1 MLILLDRRVSH
12 LNKTNKNTE
21 VTHTRNSDST
31 EIKLP
36 TLSLPTFSGVID
48 EWLTFSDLFQAAV
61 TNNQNLTGAQKLQY
75 LKGVLKGDAQKIV
88 QSLPI
93 TDGNF
98 QIAWDLLKE
107 RYFHKREILSS
118 LMKKLMN
125 ISPITCES
133 HAQILKLVDSTKE
146 CVRLLETLDLK
157 VEGTADIILMFIIQ
171 FKLDSTTRG
180 WWERSLDSEKIPSLS
195 ELLQFL
201 SNHARSLMTEGYGV
215 KRNISNKKVTLVASG
230 FQLHCS
236 YCQNNHNLNKCDAFQ
251 NLSVQKRV
259 NFVKSNNICFN
270 CLTQFHR
277 KSACKSTNKCR
288 KCGKSHHTLLHF
300 MTPSEPNSSIP
311 RDANNSVL
319 SASAQV
325 FHPVMSDATNTDTDT
340 ALVNVYDSF
349 GGTQLCRVLLDTGS
363 QACLITNSCLERLG
377 LPRKRAHVRISCLG
391 ASDTRTNGILEI
403 KFTPHFTSNISF
415 VTSVY
420 VVNKIVGQL
429 PHFSLDSSW
438 SEPFSDLKL
447 ADPTF
452 FKSSPIDILIGV
464 NIALPML
471 KGQSLSL
478 GDTKPFAVRSD
489 LGWIVAGNVPSEEM
503 FSSIAVNSI
512 QVVTEDLVSN
522 FWKLDS
528 VPEASLLTSEERACE
543 DHFIK
548 THVRNEDGRYVVRL
562 PFHSPPSKLGDSR
575 ESAIRRFNSLE
586 HSLIKKPAIY
596 SQYRD
601 FMQEY
606 LTLGHMELVPKHDY
620 AIREAYYLPHHAV
633 LRDSSTTT
641 KLRVVFDASAKSTTG
656 HSLNDLLM
664 VGPRVQRDVYPILL
678 SFRTFQIAVCADLEK
693 MFRQIKISSEDTN
706 WQRILWR

>member
-36 TLSLPTFSGVID
+36 TLSPPTFSGVID

-88 QSLPI
+88 QSFPI

-118 LMKKLMN
+118 LMKKLTN

-146 CVRLLETLDLK
+146 CVRLLENLYLK

-180 WWERSLDSEKIPSLS
+180 WWEMSLDSEKIPSLS

-259 NFVKSNNICFN
+259 NFVKSNNIGFN
-270 CLTQFHR
+270 CLTLHR

-319 SASAQV
+319 SAQV
-325 FHPVMSDATNTDTDT
+325 FHPVMSDATNTDTGPNPPNVNNPSITSCSGFDSNSQVLLCT

-349 GGTQLCRVLLDTGS
+349 GGTQLCRVLLDPGS

-391 ASDTRTNGILEI
+391 ASDTRTNGISEI

-447 ADPTF
+447 
-452 FKSSPIDILIGV
+452 
-464 NIALPML
+464 
-471 KGQSLSL
+471 
-478 GDTKPFAVRSD
+478 
-489 LGWIVAGNVPSEEM
+489 
-503 FSSIAVNSI
+503 
-512 QVVTEDLVSN
+512 
-522 FWKLDS
+522 
-528 VPEASLLTSEERACE
+528 
-543 DHFIK
+543 
-548 THVRNEDGRYVVRL
+548 
-562 PFHSPPSKLGDSR
+562 
-575 ESAIRRFNSLE
+575 
-586 HSLIKKPAIY
+586 
-596 SQYRD
+596 
-601 FMQEY
+601 
-606 LTLGHMELVPKHDY
+606 
-620 AIREAYYLPHHAV
+620 
-633 LRDSSTTT
+633 
-641 KLRVVFDASAKSTTG
+641 
-656 HSLNDLLM
+656 
-664 VGPRVQRDVYPILL
+664 
-678 SFRTFQIAVCADLEK
+678 
-693 MFRQIKISSEDTN
+693 
-706 WQRILWR
+706 

>member
-1 MLILLDRRVSH
+1 MKSKACLNQKKAIISSLTRLKNKTLQDINELDSTELKIRKNRFDVIGEELKTLFDNLFSLANDDEIEGYILEKQELLDTWEEMLILLERRVSH
-12 LNKTNKNTE
+12 LNKTNKSTE
-21 VTHTRNSDST
+21 VIHTRNSDST

-75 LKGVLKGDAQKIV
+75 LKGVLKGDPQKIV

-180 WWERSLDSEKIPSLS
+180 WWERSLDNEKIPALS

-236 YCQNNHNLNKCDAFQ
+236 YCQSNHNLNKCDAFL

-270 CLTQFHR
+270 CLTKFHR

-311 RDANNSVL
+311 REDNNSVL
-319 SASAQV
+319 SASAKV
-325 FHPVMSDATNTDTDT
+325 FHPVVFDATNTDTGPNPPNVNNPSITSCSGFDSNSQVLLCT
-340 ALVNVYDSF
+340 ALVNVCDSF
-349 GGTQLCRVLLDTGS
+349 GGTRLCRVLLDPGS
-363 QACLITNSCLERLG
+363 QACLITSSCLERLG
-377 LPRKRAHVRISCLG
+377 LPRKRTNVRISCLG
-391 ASDTRTNGILEI
+391 ASDTRTNGISEI

-452 FKSSPIDILIGV
+452 
-464 NIALPML
+464 
-471 KGQSLSL
+471 
-478 GDTKPFAVRSD
+478 
-489 LGWIVAGNVPSEEM
+489 
-503 FSSIAVNSI
+503 
-512 QVVTEDLVSN
+512 
-522 FWKLDS
+522 
-528 VPEASLLTSEERACE
+528 
-543 DHFIK
+543 
-548 THVRNEDGRYVVRL
+548 
-562 PFHSPPSKLGDSR
+562 
-575 ESAIRRFNSLE
+575 
-586 HSLIKKPAIY
+586 
-596 SQYRD
+596 
-601 FMQEY
+601 
-606 LTLGHMELVPKHDY
+606 
-620 AIREAYYLPHHAV
+620 
-633 LRDSSTTT
+633 
-641 KLRVVFDASAKSTTG
+641 LRVVLSIF
-656 HSLNDLLM
+656 SL
-664 VGPRVQRDVYPILL
+664 V
-678 SFRTFQIAVCADLEK
+678 
-693 MFRQIKISSEDTN
+693 
-706 WQRILWR
+706 

>member
-1 MLILLDRRVSH
+1 MKSKACLNQKKAIISSLTRLKNKTLQDINELDSTELKIRKNRFDVIGEELKTLFDNLFSLAKDDEIEGYILEKQELLDTWEEMLILLERRVSH
-12 LNKTNKNTE
+12 LNKTNKSTE
-21 VTHTRNSDST
+21 VIHTRNSDST

-146 CVRLLETLDLK
+146 CVRLLKTLDLK

-171 FKLDSTTRG
+171 F
-180 WWERSLDSEKIPSLS
+180 
-195 ELLQFL
+195 
-201 SNHARSLMTEGYGV
+201 N
-215 KRNISNKKVTLVASG
+215 
-230 FQLHCS
+230 
-236 YCQNNHNLNKCDAFQ
+236 
-251 NLSVQKRV
+251 
-259 NFVKSNNICFN
+259 
-270 CLTQFHR
+270 
-277 KSACKSTNKCR
+277 
-288 KCGKSHHTLLHF
+288 
-300 MTPSEPNSSIP
+300 EPNSSIP

-319 SASAQV
+319 SASAKV
-325 FHPVMSDATNTDTDT
+325 FHPVVFDATSTDTGPNPPNVNNPSITSCSGFDSNSQVLLCT
-340 ALVNVYDSF
+340 ALVNVCDSF
-349 GGTQLCRVLLDTGS
+349 GGTRLCRVLLDPGS

-377 LPRKRAHVRISCLG
+377 LPRKRTNVRISCLG
-391 ASDTRTNGILEI
+391 ASDTRTNGISEI

-452 FKSSPIDILIGV
+452 FKSGPIDILIGV

-478 GDTKPFAVRSD
+478 GDNKPFAVRSD
-489 LGWIVAGNVPSEEM
+489 LGWIVAGNVPSEDM

-512 QVVTEDLVSN
+512 QVVTDELVSN

-528 VPEASLLTSEERACE
+528 VSEASLLTSEERACE
-543 DHFIK
+543 DHFID

-562 PFHSPPSKLGDSR
+562 PFHSSPSKLGDSR
-575 ESAIRRFNSLE
+575 ESAIRRFKSLE

-606 LTLGHMELVPKHDY
+606 LTLGHMELVPKNDY
-620 AIREAYYLPHHAV
+620 AKREAYYLPHHAV
-633 LRDSSTTT
+633 LRDSSTT
-641 KLRVVFDASAKSTTG
+641 KLRVVFDASAKSTSG
-656 HSLNDLLM
+656 YSLNDILM
-664 VGPRVQRDVYPILL
+664 VGPRVQRDVYPIRL
-678 SFRTFQIAVCADLEK
+678 SFRTFQISVCADLEK
-693 MFRQIKISSEDTN
+693 MFRQIRISSEDTN
-706 WQRILWR
+706 WQRILWRDNQRRR

>member
-1 MLILLDRRVSH
+1 MKSKACLNQKKAIISSLTRLKNKTLQYINELDSTELKIRKNRFDVIGEELKTLFDNLFSLARDDEIECYILEKQELLDTWEEMLILLERRVSH
-12 LNKTNKNTE
+12 LNKTNKSTE
-21 VTHTRNSDST
+21 VIHTRNSDST

-48 EWLTFSDLFQAAV
+48 EWLTFADLFQAAV
-61 TNNQNLTGAQKLQY
+61 TNHLNLTGAQKLQY
-75 LKGVLKGDAQKIV
+75 LKGVLKGDAHNIV

-107 RYFHKREILSS
+107 RYFPKREILSS

-125 ISPITCES
+125 ITPITCES

-146 CVRLLETLDLK
+146 CVRLLQTLDLK

-171 FKLDSTTRG
+171 FKFDSTTRG
-180 WWERSLDSEKIPSLS
+180 WWERSLDNEKVPSLS

-215 KRNISNKKVTLVASG
+215 KRNISTKKVTLVASG

-236 YCQNNHNLNKCDAFQ
+236 YCQSNPNLNKCDAFQ
-251 NLSVQKRV
+251 NLTVQKRV

-270 CLTQFHR
+270 CLTKFHR

-319 SASAQV
+319 SASAKV
-325 FHPVMSDATNTDTDT
+325 FHPVVSDATNTDTGPNPPNVNNPNITSCSRFDSDSQVLLCT
-340 ALVNVYDSF
+340 ALVNVCDSF
-349 GGTQLCRVLLDTGS
+349 GGTRLCRVLLDPGS

-377 LPRKRAHVRISCLG
+377 LPRKRTNVRISCLG
-391 ASDTRTNGILEI
+391 ASDTRTNGISEI
-403 KFTPHFTSNISF
+403 KFAPHFTSNTSF

-420 VVNKIVGQL
+420 VVNKIVGQI

-452 FKSSPIDILIGV
+452 FKSGPIDILIDV

-478 GDTKPFAVRSD
+478 GDNKPFAVRSD
-489 LGWIVAGNVPSEEM
+489 LGWIVAENVPSEDM

-512 QVVTEDLVSN
+512 QVVTDELVSN

-528 VPEASLLTSEERACE
+528 VPEASLLTSE
-543 DHFIK
+543 
-548 THVRNEDGRYVVRL
+548 
-562 PFHSPPSKLGDSR
+562 
-575 ESAIRRFNSLE
+575 
-586 HSLIKKPAIY
+586 
-596 SQYRD
+596 
-601 FMQEY
+601 
-606 LTLGHMELVPKHDY
+606 
-620 AIREAYYLPHHAV
+620 
-633 LRDSSTTT
+633 
-641 KLRVVFDASAKSTTG
+641 
-656 HSLNDLLM
+656 
-664 VGPRVQRDVYPILL
+664 
-678 SFRTFQIAVCADLEK
+678 
-693 MFRQIKISSEDTN
+693 
-706 WQRILWR
+706 

>member
-1 MLILLDRRVSH
+1 MLILLERRVSH
-12 LNKTNKNTE
+12 LNKTNKSTE
-21 VTHTRNSDST
+21 VIHTRNSDST

-180 WWERSLDSEKIPSLS
+180 WWERSLDNEKIPSLS

-201 SNHARSLMTEGYGV
+201 SNHARSLMTEGYEV
-215 KRNISNKKVTLVASG
+215 KRNISNKKG
-230 FQLHCS
+230 F
-236 YCQNNHNLNKCDAFQ
+236 D
-251 NLSVQKRV
+251 
-259 NFVKSNNICFN
+259 SNS
-270 CLTQFHR
+270 QV
-277 KSACKSTNKCR
+277 
-288 KCGKSHHTLLHF
+288 LLC
-300 MTPSEPNSSIP
+300 
-311 RDANNSVL
+311 
-319 SASAQV
+319 
-325 FHPVMSDATNTDTDT
+325 T
-340 ALVNVYDSF
+340 ALVNVCDSF
-349 GGTQLCRVLLDTGS
+349 GGTRLCRVLLDPGS
-363 QACLITNSCLERLG
+363 QACLITSSCLERLG
-377 LPRKRAHVRISCLG
+377 LPRKRTNVRISCLG
-391 ASDTRTNGILEI
+391 ASDTRTNGISEI

-438 SEPFSDLKL
+438 SEPFSDL
-447 ADPTF
+447 
-452 FKSSPIDILIGV
+452 
-464 NIALPML
+464 N
-471 KGQSLSL
+471 
-478 GDTKPFAVRSD
+478 
-489 LGWIVAGNVPSEEM
+489 
-503 FSSIAVNSI
+503 
-512 QVVTEDLVSN
+512 
-522 FWKLDS
+522 
-528 VPEASLLTSEERACE
+528 EERACE
-543 DHFIK
+543 DHFLD

-562 PFHSPPSKLGDSR
+562 PFHSSPSKLGDSR
-575 ESAIRRFNSLE
+575 ESAIR
-586 HSLIKKPAIY
+586 IQI
-596 SQYRD
+596 
-601 FMQEY
+601 
-606 LTLGHMELVPKHDY
+606 
-620 AIREAYYLPHHAV
+620 I
-633 LRDSSTTT
+633 
-641 KLRVVFDASAKSTTG
+641 
-656 HSLNDLLM
+656 
-664 VGPRVQRDVYPILL
+664 
-678 SFRTFQIAVCADLEK
+678 RTFTNQETCDL
-693 MFRQIKISSEDTN
+693 FSI
-706 WQRILWR
+706 